1 MTDTAMPA
9 QRSAAETTVFAIIF
23 AVSFCHLLNDMMQS
37 LLAAIY
43 PMLKENYGLNFKQ
56 IGILT
61 LIFQGTASLLQ
72 PLVGTYTDK
81 RPMPYSLPVG
91 MAFSLA
97 GLATLSFATHYAML
111 LVGAAL
117 IGIGS
122 SIFHP
127 ESSRVARLA
136 SGGRHGLAQ
145 SLFQVGG
152 NFGTALGPLLA
163 GFIVLPYGQKS
174 IIWFSAAALLGMII
188 LYRVG
193 SWYQDYRV
201 ANAKKTQ
208 PRKIVN
214 LTRGKIMMS
223 LFILTLLVFTKNIYM
238 VSISSYYTFYVI
250 HKFQITVQQS
260 QMMLFLFLGAAAAGT
275 ILGGPIG
282 DRIGTK
288 AVIWFSILGVLPFT
302 LMMPY
307 ANLFWTGVLTVII
320 GFVLSSAFSAI
331 VVFAQE
337 LVPGRVGMVAGIFF
351 GFAFGMAGLAAAV
364 LGFVADNK
372 GIDFVYQ
379 ICAYLPFLGLL
390 TIFLPSMREV
400 RGEIAKA

>member
-1 MTDTAMPA
+1 
-9 QRSAAETTVFAIIF
+9 
-23 AVSFCHLLNDMMQS
+23 
-37 LLAAIY
+37 
-43 PMLKENYGLNFKQ
+43 
-56 IGILT
+56 
-61 LIFQGTASLLQ
+61 
-72 PLVGTYTDK
+72 
-81 RPMPYSLPVG
+81 
-91 MAFSLA
+91 
-97 GLATLSFATHYAML
+97 
-111 LVGAAL
+111 
-117 IGIGS
+117 
-122 SIFHP
+122 
-127 ESSRVARLA
+127 
-136 SGGRHGLAQ
+136 
-145 SLFQVGG
+145 
-152 NFGTALGPLLA
+152 
-163 GFIVLPYGQKS
+163 
-174 IIWFSAAALLGMII
+174 MII

-351 GFAFGMAGLAAAV
+351 GFAFGMAGLAAA
-364 LGFVADNK
+364 GARF
-372 GIDFVYQ
+372 
-379 ICAYLPFLGLL
+379 
-390 TIFLPSMREV
+390 R
-400 RGEIAKA
+400 RR

>member
-1 MTDTAMPA
+1 
-9 QRSAAETTVFAIIF
+9 
-23 AVSFCHLLNDMMQS
+23 
-37 LLAAIY
+37 
-43 PMLKENYGLNFKQ
+43 
-56 IGILT
+56 
-61 LIFQGTASLLQ
+61 
-72 PLVGTYTDK
+72 
-81 RPMPYSLPVG
+81 
-91 MAFSLA
+91 
-97 GLATLSFATHYAML
+97 ML

-282 DRIGTK
+282 DKIGTK

-351 GFAFGMAGLAAAV
+351 GFAFGMAGIAAAV

-390 TIFLPSMREV
+390 TVFLPSMREV
-400 RGEIAKA
+400 RGELAKA